1 MRPSA
6 PARAHGRPRGRTA
19 LTALAVTLTALAACA
34 LPPGAP
40 GPAAPEPL
48 PPPGY
53 GTLRQDEVSVSLASG
68 TLQMKVTPLA
78 ESVTRVTAPDTH
90 RRLSGLA
97 SRFGAE
103 AAGAA
108 GVPAPALF
116 LVSLWSEAPG
126 ATFVPEEVQVISRG
140 VRLRPAAVMAITP
153 GWGERRLRQRET
165 EMAVYAF
172 GEGVDLESDLV
183 VVYGL
188 VESAEWA
195 AILPRVR
202 AERARAAARSRGEIR

>member
-1 MRPSA
+1 MKRPC
-6 PARAHGRPRGRTA
+6 
-19 LTALAVTLTALAACA
+19 LAVLAVLAACA
-34 LPPGAP
+34 LPPGTP
-40 GPAAPEPL
+40 GTAVPELL
-48 PPPGY
+48 PPPGF
-53 GTLRQDEVSVSLASG
+53 GSLRQDEVSVSLTSG
-68 TLQMKVTPLA
+68 PLQMKVTPLA

-97 SRFGAE
+97 ARFGPD
-103 AAGAA
+103 GAQA
-108 GVPAPALF
+108 TGVPDPSLF
-116 LVSLWSEAPG
+116 LVSLWSESPD
-126 ATFVPEEVQVISRG
+126 ATFVPEEIQLISRG
-140 VRLRPAAVMAITP
+140 VRLRPEAVMAVTP

-195 AILPRVR
+195 AILPQVR
-202 AERARAAARSRGEIR
+202 AERVRAAARAGGEVR